1 VYLREK
7 TQSVLYGRVYKC
19 DTISALGLFCI
30 HVCIPSYFNFFI
42 PQKKKKEKKKD
53 VNRVFLTICYKN
65 AYTQTKKKDYVY
77 IYEDQ
82 FHHCR
87 WMIVKH
93 LFYPLTDKKTKEKE

>member
-1 VYLREK
+1 MRYNFSFRAFLHPCMYTFLLQFFYPSEEKKRE
-7 TQSVLYGRVYKC
+7 
-19 DTISALGLFCI
+19 
-30 HVCIPSYFNFFI
+30 
-42 PQKKKKEKKKD
+42 KKD